1 MESGEKWYQFKG
13 NQLFSL
19 RLFKKIISL
28 ILITVLLGKVTASH
42 SIASISLAPLISVSV
57 TTGSTDNYTSKVLN
71 AKRIKEN
78 SLKDILT
85 SEFQIILLELSKSKF
100 RK

>member
-1 MESGEKWYQFKG
+1 M
-13 NQLFSL
+13 
-19 RLFKKIISL
+19 
-28 ILITVLLGKVTASH
+28 LLGKVTASH

-57 TTGSTDNYTSKVLN
+57 TTGSMDNYTSKVLN

>member
-1 MESGEKWYQFKG
+1 M
-13 NQLFSL
+13 
-19 RLFKKIISL
+19 
-28 ILITVLLGKVTASH
+28 LLGKVTASH
-42 SIASISLAPLISVSV
+42 FIASISLAPLISVSV
-57 TTGSTDNYTSKVLN
+57 TGSMGNYTSKVLN